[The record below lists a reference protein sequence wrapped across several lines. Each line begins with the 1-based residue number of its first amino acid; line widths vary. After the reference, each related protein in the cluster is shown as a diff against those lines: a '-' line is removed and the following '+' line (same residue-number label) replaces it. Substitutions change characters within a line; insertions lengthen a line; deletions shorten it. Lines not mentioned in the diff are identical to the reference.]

1 MDNITIAIHKSKNS
15 EKVVKF
21 VSGIQQLEKYI
32 SHKNAIKI
40 LKALENGDLY
50 GLHFTKTGK
59 VRAVYI

>member
-1 MDNITIAIHKSKNS
+1 MDNITIAIHESKNS

-32 SHKNAIKI
+32 SHETAIKI
-40 LKALENGDLY
+40 LKALENGNLH